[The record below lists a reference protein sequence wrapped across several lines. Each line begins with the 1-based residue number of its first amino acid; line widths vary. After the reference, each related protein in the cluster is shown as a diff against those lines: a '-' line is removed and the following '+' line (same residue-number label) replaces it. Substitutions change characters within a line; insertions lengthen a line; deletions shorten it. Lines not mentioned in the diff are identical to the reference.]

1 MISIKAILGDEH
13 RRCSVAAIPDF
24 ASLCEALATL
34 FCRDCKSFHVF
45 YRDDEND
52 LVRISSNMDLQEA
65 LRLTAS
71 TFNIVLVPQATPTD
85 DQPAGSTLKPEKA
98 AKTPKESTV
107 MAKKAPINADKT
119 EAKPTSIQ
127 LRCAASGKFLRILP
141 NGSVD
146 GSGGNGPWAHFAL
159 IQENGSVRLQNVGN
173 QSHFLQ
179 ILPNGTVNGKG
190 HGTGDS
196 SLFELVNGDNDTVAL
211 AQKGNY
217 IRVDA
222 DSVATGGVHPGSWM
236 TITPGVWKPKPA
248 VRRAAAAPAAATSDA
263 SDSDGVETLLRNYA
277 PEQVAAAA
285 VAGRGEVTKAK
296 ARLELVEK
304 RLVAAEAVV
313 AKLRAAQRDAKLAL
327 REARRQA
334 KNSVATAAV
343 VEADKKVD
351 SASHLAARF
360 VCDVSVPD
368 GTVVQ
373 PSNHFTKIWRLRNC
387 GDEAW
392 PAGCKLFQV
401 RKNKDSVDMAITS
414 GLVPPVAPG
423 AETDVMLDMMAPATP
438 GRYLAHYRLAVPTGP
453 KFGQRIWVDITVA
466 DPGALVATPDA
477 LTTPTDMPTAQLQ
490 RAPEDL
496 ALGAALVGSAP
507 VMTTEVLMSPQPT
520 APTTLGPVVADN
532 VTDPVVPVCLP
543 ASFKPV
549 CAPASYKDIRW
560 AEELSALTS
569 MGFCEYSLNQ
579 RLLRRYKGS
588 VPDVVE
594 ALLRGDAELR

>member
-1 MISIKAILGDEH
+1 MISIKAILGDER
-13 RRCSVAAIPDF
+13 RRCSVATIPDF

-190 HGTGDS
+190 NGTGDS

-211 AQKGNY
+211 TQKGNY

-236 TITPGVWKPKPA
+236 TITPG
-248 VRRAAAAPAAATSDA
+248 
-263 SDSDGVETLLRNYA
+263 
-277 PEQVAAAA
+277 
-285 VAGRGEVTKAK
+285 
-296 ARLELVEK
+296 
-304 RLVAAEAVV
+304 
-313 AKLRAAQRDAKLAL
+313 
-327 REARRQA
+327 
-334 KNSVATAAV
+334 
-343 VEADKKVD
+343 
-351 SASHLAARF
+351 
-360 VCDVSVPD
+360 
-368 GTVVQ
+368 
-373 PSNHFTKIWRLRNC
+373 
-387 GDEAW
+387 
-392 PAGCKLFQV
+392 
-401 RKNKDSVDMAITS
+401 
-414 GLVPPVAPG
+414 
-423 AETDVMLDMMAPATP
+423 
-438 GRYLAHYRLAVPTGP
+438 
-453 KFGQRIWVDITVA
+453 
-466 DPGALVATPDA
+466 
-477 LTTPTDMPTAQLQ
+477 
-490 RAPEDL
+490 
-496 ALGAALVGSAP
+496 
-507 VMTTEVLMSPQPT
+507 
-520 APTTLGPVVADN
+520 
-532 VTDPVVPVCLP
+532 
-543 ASFKPV
+543 
-549 CAPASYKDIRW
+549 
-560 AEELSALTS
+560 
-569 MGFCEYSLNQ
+569 
-579 RLLRRYKGS
+579 
-588 VPDVVE
+588 
-594 ALLRGDAELR
+594 